1 MSLYDAAIAAHE
13 HASQCVDAFC
23 HRKAAA
29 LLAAVDAEARA
40 VLATAR
46 EYICIRCGRAVD
58 PTGEDPEYCPDC
70 VPPPLPPPPV
80 SHILI
85 PRSEVQN

>member
-58 PTGEDPEYCPDC
+58 PPART
-70 VPPPLPPPPV
+70 
-80 SHILI
+80 
-85 PRSEVQN
+85 RSTARTAYRHPSRHRPCRTS